1 MLDTMTERIPF
12 PVVVFIYNRADYA
25 ARICAAV
32 GRMPLSEL
40 YIVADG
46 PKPTAD
52 DRELCRQTR
61 AAVEHIDLP
70 CPVRRLFAEHH
81 VGLGSR
87 MPSAIRTVLAR
98 AEAAIFLEDDCIPSD
113 SFFRFCA
120 DLLRAFADDEKV
132 MMISGVNP
140 LGEWRSDRADYLF
153 SKLGNAQAWA
163 TWRRAWRHFESGMA
177 RWADPAA
184 KTAVAEFLADP
195 EQFAYWREVYG
206 HPIAER
212 TWDYQWQFQRQR
224 RHALCVVPSRNLVSQ
239 RGGDPRATHNK
250 ATTLLDH
257 LADAHELSFPL
268 AGPPHRAPDD
278 EFDRMVF
285 EAAIG
290 PLSLAS
296 AKVIATRLIDLGQR
310 SRAVVL
316 LRLVGRAHQLDEE
329 AGRLLAMAL
338 GPNPR
343 RSGSQPR

>member
-1 MLDTMTERIPF
+1 MTERIPF

-46 PKPTAD
+46 PKPTAE
-52 DRELCRQTR
+52 DRELCRRTR
-61 AAVEHIDLP
+61 AAVEHVDLP
-70 CPVRRLFAEHH
+70 CPVYRLFAEHNM
-81 VGLGSR
+81 GLGSR

-113 SFFRFCA
+113 SFFRFCT
-120 DLLRAFADDEKV
+120 DLLRVFADDESV

-153 SKLGNAQAWA
+153 SKLGNPQAWA

-177 RWADPAA
+177 GWADPTARA
-184 KTAVAEFLADP
+184 AVADFIVDP
-195 EQFAYWREVYG
+195 EQFAYWCNVFG
-206 HPIAER
+206 QPIAER
-212 TWDYQWQFQRQR
+212 VWDYQWQFQRQR

-250 ATTLLDH
+250 ATTVLDY
-257 LADAHELSFPL
+257 LADAHEVSFPL
-268 AGPPHRAPDD
+268 AGPPHTAPDD

-285 EAAIG
+285 ESAIG
-290 PLSLAS
+290 PMSLAS
-296 AKVIATRLIDLGQR
+296 AKVIATRLIDRGQQ

-316 LRLVGRAHQLDEE
+316 LRLIGRAYQLDEE
-329 AGRLLAMAL
+329 ADRLLAMASD
-338 GPNPR
+338 PAR
-343 RSGSQPR
+343 RRPGAHTR

>member
-1 MLDTMTERIPF
+1 MTERIPF

-32 GRMPLSEL
+32 GRVPLSEL
-40 YIVADG
+40 VIVADG
-46 PKPTAD
+46 PKPTVE
-52 DRELCRQTR
+52 DRELCRRTR
-61 AAVEHIDLP
+61 AAVENVDVS
-70 CPVRRLFAEHH
+70 CPVRRLFAEHNL
-81 VGLGSR
+81 GLRSR
-87 MPSAIRTVLAR
+87 MPSAIRTVLAK

-120 DLLRAFADDEKV
+120 DLLRVFADDERV

-177 RWADPAA
+177 GWADPAA
-184 KTAVAEFLADP
+184 KAAVAEFVADP
-195 EQFAYWREVYG
+195 AQFAYWCEVYG
-206 HPIAER
+206 HPIADR
-212 TWDYQWQFQRQR
+212 TWDYHWQFQRQR

-250 ATTLLDH
+250 ASTLLDY
-257 LADAHELSFPL
+257 LANAHELAFPL
-268 AGPPHRAPDD
+268 AGPPLTAPDD

-290 PLSLAS
+290 PMSLAS
-296 AKVIATRLIDLGQR
+296 AKVIATRLIDVGQR
-310 SRAVVL
+310 SRAAVL
-316 LRLVGRAHQLDEE
+316 LRVVGRAFQLDEE
-329 AGRLLAMAL
+329 ACRLLAVAL
-338 GPNPR
+338 APTR
-343 RSGSQPR
+343 RQPGSHPH